1 MLTYAGG
8 ECSGSRPPGRVRV
21 GEGGT
26 QFTCFTGT
34 QVQILTQ
41 LRQEEAY
48 PRAEPLDWEAEAPEN
63 SGMSGTFV
71 LVKQVLFFFRQGSG
85 LGGRGAWKLWHV
97 STFFTFALVKQ
108 VCLLALL
115 VQKYKY

>member
-8 ECSGSRPPGRVRV
+8 ERSDSRPPGRVRV

-26 QFTCFTGT
+26 HFTCFTGT
-34 QVQILTQ
+34 KVQILTQ

-71 LVKQVLFFFRQGSG
+71 LVKLALFFFRQGSG
-85 LGGRGAWKLWHV
+85 LGGRGA
-97 STFFTFALVKQ
+97 
-108 VCLLALL
+108 
-115 VQKYKY
+115 

>member
-1 MLTYAGG
+1 MLAGSAAILDPLAAYVSAK
-8 ECSGSRPPGRVRV
+8 EVLTLLALLVQKYKSGQRERQRGGAARERE
-21 GEGGT
+21 EGGT

-34 QVQILTQ
+34 KVQILTQ

-71 LVKQVLFFFRQGSG
+71 LVKQALFFFRQGSG
-85 LGGRGAWKLWHV
+85 LGGRGA
-97 STFFTFALVKQ
+97 
-108 VCLLALL
+108 
-115 VQKYKY
+115 